1 MDRASRDTEIFSS
14 EVLTQSSMPLQ
25 PFTGKVKLELVV
37 VGRLW
42 MLSTGKDGR
51 LRDRGFVSEQHLEV
65 IYFYTAFFYPLL
77 VEELSNA
84 KDILVSY
91 VMCV

>member
-25 PFTGKVKLELVV
+25 PFMGKVKLELVV

-42 MLSTGKDGR
+42 MLSTGGLAGKAKK
-51 LRDRGFVSEQHLEV
+51 FVSG
-65 IYFYTAFFYPLL
+65 FPLL
-77 VEELSNA
+77 VPRGVGL
-84 KDILVSY
+84 KR
-91 VMCV
+91 

>member
-25 PFTGKVKLELVV
+25 PFTGNVKFELVL

-42 MLSTGKDGR
+42 MLITEKDRNGQ
-51 LRDRGFVSEQHLEV
+51 FVSEQHLEV
-65 IYFYTAFFYPLL
+65 TVFF
-77 VEELSNA
+77 VHSG
-84 KDILVSY
+84 V
-91 VMCV
+91 

>member
-25 PFTGKVKLELVV
+25 PFTGRVKLELVV

-42 MLSTGKDGR
+42 MLSTERDKGFIR
-51 LRDRGFVSEQHLEV
+51 EHHLRDHL
-65 IYFYTAFFYPLL
+65 FYTVFFFF
-77 VEELSNA
+77 
-84 KDILVSY
+84 
-91 VMCV
+91 